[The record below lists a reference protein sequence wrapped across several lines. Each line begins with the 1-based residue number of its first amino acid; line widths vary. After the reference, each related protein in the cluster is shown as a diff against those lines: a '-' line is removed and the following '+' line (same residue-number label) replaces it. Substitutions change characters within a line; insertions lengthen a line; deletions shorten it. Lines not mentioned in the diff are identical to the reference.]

1 VRRRPSERGTRVTA
15 SNLGL
20 EFAKIGARRF
30 DLSDPYHLALT
41 ARWWIFVLGVFGLY
55 GLITSLFG
63 LLYLVQ
69 PGCVAN
75 VRPGSLDPFFFSIE
89 TLATVGYG
97 VMSPVT
103 LYGHVVASTEIVTGM
118 AFTAIM
124 TGLIFV
130 RFSKPRARFV
140 FADVAV
146 IARHN
151 GRPTLMV
158 RVGNGRTTVL
168 TNVAVEMNALL
179 NQLTPEGGRYRNV
192 HDLRLT
198 RARFPIFPLI
208 TTFMHVIDE
217 SSPLFG
223 FDAGRVADTDVRLI
237 VSIEARD
244 PMLAAT
250 VHDLKSYGP
259 EDVRPGMRF
268 VDAVII
274 HDDGLVVADLTLIS
288 HLEVDPAASAAAS

>member
-1 VRRRPSERGTRVTA
+1 MTA

-30 DLSDPYHLALT
+30 DLADPYHMALT
-41 ARWWIFVLGVFGLY
+41 ARWPTFVLGVFGCY

-63 LLYLVQ
+63 ALYLAQ

-103 LYGHVVASTEIVTGM
+103 VYGHVVASTEIVTGM

-146 IARHN
+146 IARHDR
-151 GRPTLMV
+151 RPTLMV
-158 RVGNGRTTVL
+158 RIGNGRTTVL
-168 TNVAVEMNALL
+168 TNVRVEINALL
-179 NQLTPEGGRYRNV
+179 NQHTPEGGRYRNV

-198 RARFPIFPLI
+198 RASFPIFPLI
-208 TTFMHVIDE
+208 ITFMHVIDE
-217 SSPLFG
+217 TSPLSG
-223 FDAGRVADTDVRLI
+223 FDAAQVAETDVRLI
-237 VSIEARD
+237 VTVEARD

-250 VHDLKSYGP
+250 VHDIKSYGP
-259 EDVRPGMRF
+259 QDVRPGMRF
-268 VDAVII
+268 MDAVTL
-274 HDDGLVVADLTLIS
+274 HDDGLVVADLTRIS
-288 HLEVDPAASAAAS
+288 HIEADPHFAAAVG